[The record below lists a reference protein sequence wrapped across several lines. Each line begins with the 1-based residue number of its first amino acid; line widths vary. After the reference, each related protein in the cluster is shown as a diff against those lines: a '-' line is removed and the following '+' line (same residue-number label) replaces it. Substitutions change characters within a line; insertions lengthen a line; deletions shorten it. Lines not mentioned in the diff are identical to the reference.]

1 MPRTFLVVV
10 ALMAALCGCSMSAD
24 TTLAE
29 QGVPRFH
36 EQLDAGRFDEIWE
49 QSGDELKKA
58 SPQKEF
64 VEFLSA
70 VHRKLGDTKS
80 ADKTG
85 WNVNWQ
91 TSGSFVTLGYKTVFA
106 EGDATE
112 QFVFRLQDKTA
123 LLVGYHI
130 NSMALITK

>member
-1 MPRTFLVVV
+1 MPRPLLVVA

-24 TTLAE
+24 TATAE
-29 QGVPRFH
+29 QAVPRFH
-36 EQLDAGRFDEIWE
+36 EQLDAGRFDEIWD
-49 QSGDELKKA
+49 QSADELKKA
-58 SPQKEF
+58 SPHQEF
-64 VEFLSA
+64 VGFLSA

-85 WNVNWQ
+85 WNVNYQ

-106 EGDATE
+106 EGDAQE
-112 QFVFRLQDKTA
+112 QFVFRLKDKTA